1 MTRFSLTCAIVIAAA
16 LAPARAALADD
27 KPTPEQMDQAKAAF
41 AEGKALHD
49 AGKLPEAID
58 KFKESYRLSKR
69 PVLLYNIALT
79 MDEAKQDLALF
90 YYQKYLTDAP
100 ATDANRPAA
109 MARVKDL
116 EAAAL
121 GGPSTPTPPVDPT
134 KPPVDTTPKPPVDTT
149 PKPVAIKPIGTYKAE
164 DFQHQIVEEA
174 PPGKPLDVSASV
186 PPDSGWMVTLYYRA
200 AGESKFTAKPM
211 KWRYKE
217 LVARIPPATMSG
229 SAIQYYVEAKEQNGE
244 VVTRAGKSTSPNL
257 VNIDEKAS
265 PRFYPDLDD
274 AAVSTAAQQKHQ
286 DDDDPLRAKR
296 GPKQTPDEPIGPSPT
311 PGEPG
316 QGFGDVGSK
325 KFGYA
330 KWGATGGAVAMFG
343 LSTLFFVQAKNQAD
357 ALKLDTS
364 TDAHGNPCTAPC
376 HPFDSFDSGI
386 QSAGKR
392 DQTFANVTFG
402 VGVAAGVVAGY
413 FWYRELKGHH
423 SKSEKVP
430 ASNGNGV
437 LNPDASAMTWMIGPT
452 AGDGVTG
459 AAAMGKF

>member
-1 MTRFSLTCAIVIAAA
+1 MTCAIVIAAA

-27 KPTPEQMDQAKAAF
+27 KPTPEQMEQAKAAYT
-41 AEGKALHD
+41 EGKAFHD

-109 MARVKDL
+109 TARVKDL

-121 GGPSTPTPPVDPT
+121 NGPSTPTPPVDTTP
-134 KPPVDTTPKPPVDTT
+134 KSPVDTTPKPPVDTT

-164 DFQHQIVEEA
+164 DFQHQTVEEA

-186 PPDSGWMVTLYYRA
+186 PPDSGWTVTLYYRA

-217 LVARIPPATMSG
+217 LVARIPAAVMAG

-244 VVTRAGKSTSPNL
+244 VITRAGKSTSPNL
-257 VNIDEKAS
+257 VNIDDKAS

-286 DDDDPLRAKR
+286 DDDNPLGNKT
-296 GPKQTPDEPIGPSPT
+296 GPKKNDDEPIGPKTEPA
-311 PGEPG
+311 EPG
-316 QGFGDVGSK
+316 HGFGDVGSK
-325 KFGYA
+325 KFEYA

-364 TDAHGNPCTAPC
+364 TDSHGKPCTAPC
-376 HPFDSFDSGI
+376 HTFDSFDSDI
-386 QSAGKR
+386 QRAGKR
-392 DQTFANVTFG
+392 DQTIANVTFG
-402 VGVAAGVVAGY
+402 VGLAAGVVAGY

-423 SKSEKVP
+423 GKSEKAP
-430 ASNGNGV
+430 ASNGGGGGV
-437 LNPDASAMTWMIGPT
+437 MNPDASAMTWMIGPT
-452 AGDGVTG
+452 AGDGFTG
-459 AAAMGKF
+459 AAATGKF